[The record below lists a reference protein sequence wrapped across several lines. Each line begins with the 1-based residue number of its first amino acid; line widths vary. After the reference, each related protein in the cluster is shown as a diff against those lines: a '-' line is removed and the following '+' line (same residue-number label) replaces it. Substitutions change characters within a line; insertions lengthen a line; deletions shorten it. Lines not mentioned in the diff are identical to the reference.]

1 MSVNFS
7 EQFNFNQEDIDRIG
21 LQEKYEEIYLPL
33 LFKIEKEYDEII
45 HRYESSQKEYYKQ
58 TLSNQNFMEL
68 SLNQMK
74 RTLFVRINLIKTIN
88 KEIKDALN
96 EISNIE
102 KQDLIDN
109 LKSTLTEIQ
118 LKEDFMLSLNYKA

>member
-1 MSVNFS
+1 
-7 EQFNFNQEDIDRIG
+7 
-21 LQEKYEEIYLPL
+21 
-33 LFKIEKEYDEII
+33 
-45 HRYESSQKEYYKQ
+45 
-58 TLSNQNFMEL
+58 MEL

>member
-1 MSVNFS
+1 MDYEISVI
-7 EQFNFNQEDIDRIG
+7 E
-21 LQEKYEEIYLPL
+21 YE
-33 LFKIEKEYDEII
+33 EII